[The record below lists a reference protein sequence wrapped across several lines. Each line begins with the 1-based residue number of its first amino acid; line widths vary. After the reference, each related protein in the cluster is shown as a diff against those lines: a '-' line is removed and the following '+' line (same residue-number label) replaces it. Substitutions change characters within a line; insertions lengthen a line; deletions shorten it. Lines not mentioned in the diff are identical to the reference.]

1 MKITINEKT
10 NTHLLFVCSSLF
22 TTSHSY
28 NQDLVVTGASA
39 SSCYFSGDE
48 LFLLAIFKVSLRLQP

>member
-1 MKITINEKT
+1 MKKT

-39 SSCYFSGDE
+39 SSYRFSGNE
-48 LFLLAIFKVSLRLQP
+48 FFLLAIFKVSLRLQP